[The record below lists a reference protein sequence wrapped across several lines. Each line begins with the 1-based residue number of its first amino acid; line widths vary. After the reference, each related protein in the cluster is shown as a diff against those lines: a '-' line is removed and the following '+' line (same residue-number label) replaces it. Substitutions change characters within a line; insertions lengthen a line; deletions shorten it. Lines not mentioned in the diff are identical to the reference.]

1 LNPTDEEADM
11 AVLFFADL
19 VRETSL
25 ATGTGPLALAGA
37 APGHR
42 RFADAGAAGVTFHY
56 AIAGVTH
63 SEQWETGEGQLA
75 GGDTLLRSP
84 IASSAGGGAVDFLPG
99 LKTIVLTVGAA
110 WFAGQQ
116 QMLAGK
122 ADLDGAEFTGAV
134 SAPALTLSE
143 PLALGQ
149 GGTGATGAA
158 AARANLQLGSA
169 AVEASAMFLAA
180 AEKGA
185 AGGVATLD
193 AGGKVPAEQLP
204 AAAGVS
210 SVNGQSGAVILTA
223 DGIGSNAAGD
233 VAATNV
239 QAAIAELA
247 SEKAALSGAAFSG
260 AVTTTGQAAVGGAT
274 INGAHK
280 LSVNADNA
288 GISVATTTATFAAPA
303 ISLSRGAVIA
313 CVTPTSSAFEIG
325 TQSSTDIV
333 FKRGSS
339 ERVRVQSAGIAV
351 VGSADVSVE
360 FRQAGTKVVGARAT
374 GWSAASGTAA
384 RTTFATGSATTTQLA
399 ERLKALIDDLIG
411 HGLIGA

>member
-1 LNPTDEEADM
+1 M
-11 AVLFFADL
+11 AELFFADL

-25 ATGTGPLALAGA
+25 ATGTGPIALAGA

-42 RFADAGAAGVTFHY
+42 RFADAGAGGATFHY

-63 SEQWETGEGQLA
+63 SDQWETGEGQLA
-75 GGDTLLRSP
+75 GDDVLVRAP
-84 IASSAGGGAVDFLPG
+84 IASSAGGAAVDFLPG
-99 LKTIVLTVGAA
+99 LKTVVLTVGAA

-116 QMLAGK
+116 QALAGK
-122 ADLDGAEFTGAV
+122 ADLDGAEFAGAV
-134 SAPALTLSE
+134 SATELVLSA
-143 PLALGQ
+143 PLALGH
-149 GGTGATGAA
+149 GGTGAAGAA

-169 AVEASAMFLAA
+169 ALEASAAFLAA

-193 AGGKVPAEQLP
+193 GAGKVPAAQLP
-204 AAAGVS
+204 AAGVS
-210 SVNGQSGAVILTA
+210 SVNGQSGAVTLTA
-223 DGIGSNAAGD
+223 GDIGSNAAGD
-233 VAATNV
+233 IAATNV

-260 AVTTTGQAAVGGAT
+260 AVTTTGQAAVGGPT
-274 INGAHK
+274 LNGTYK

-288 GISVATTTATFAAPA
+288 GISVSTPTASFATPA
-303 ISLSRGAVIA
+303 ISLARGAVIG

-339 ERVRVQSAGIAV
+339 ERFRVQSAGIAV
-351 VGSADVSVE
+351 VGSTDVSVE
-360 FRQAGTKVVGARAT
+360 LRQGGTKVVGARAT

-384 RTTFATGSATTTQLA
+384 RTTFATGSATTTQIA